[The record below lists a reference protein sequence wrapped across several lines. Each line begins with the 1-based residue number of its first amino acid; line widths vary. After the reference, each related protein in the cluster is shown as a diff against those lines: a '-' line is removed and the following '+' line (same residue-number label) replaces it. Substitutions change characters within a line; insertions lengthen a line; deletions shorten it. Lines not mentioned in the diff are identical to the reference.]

1 MKSPACNSFDLHF
14 PGGLARPATITVLAA
29 RRSPS
34 ASARAGR
41 LAGISAASGIIMVTF
56 TTLSNPMS
64 VSDTMPE
71 YIPTVRYT
79 QFQFLCNPTD
89 RSASNVLHGSCLRGC
104 APWPGIH
111 CLRHF
116 NQANFS
122 RNGACTMKSAL
133 TLILALGVLAMSSLA
148 FGGESSDSAT
158 QVRYKT
164 QRVDGV
170 PRQNSVRLLIQQYR
184 SLSFEDNLR

>member
-1 MKSPACNSFDLHF
+1 
-14 PGGLARPATITVLAA
+14 
-29 RRSPS
+29 
-34 ASARAGR
+34 
-41 LAGISAASGIIMVTF
+41 
-56 TTLSNPMS
+56 
-64 VSDTMPE
+64 
-71 YIPTVRYT
+71 
-79 QFQFLCNPTD
+79 
-89 RSASNVLHGSCLRGC
+89 
-104 APWPGIH
+104 
-111 CLRHF
+111 
-116 NQANFS
+116 
-122 RNGACTMKSAL
+122 MKSAL